1 MKNSIYSTDG
11 ISLSGNITADL
22 NDICRDFPSDKIFV
36 LLDQNTSEN
45 CRKRLELLST
55 VPEQNVIIIQD
66 GESNKNLDQVQAVW
80 QFLGE
85 QMADRKSLLVNV
97 GGGMLTD
104 LGGFAASTYKR
115 GIQFIN
121 VPTTLLAMVD
131 ASVGG
136 KTGVNFRGL
145 KNEVG
150 LIRQAL
156 HVFLYPPF
164 LETLDDE
171 NLRSGF
177 AEMLKSALIK
187 DPQLWNDLKAFNL
200 DARSYGDLAPLLW
213 RSVMIKKEIVDL
225 DPNENGIRK
234 ALNFGHTVGHALES
248 QALHTGRKMMHGYA
262 VAYGMSV
269 EARLSGRFSGLT
281 EEDRDDIIAVIRK
294 IYGKLPEQ
302 IQQQK
307 ELIDYMRFDK
317 KNERNQIN
325 FTLLNKIGSCE
336 VNNFISEEDISK
348 TLAV

>member
-156 HVFLYPPF
+156 HVFL
-164 LETLDDE
+164 
-171 NLRSGF
+171 
-177 AEMLKSALIK
+177 
-187 DPQLWNDLKAFNL
+187 
-200 DARSYGDLAPLLW
+200 
-213 RSVMIKKEIVDL
+213 
-225 DPNENGIRK
+225 
-234 ALNFGHTVGHALES
+234 
-248 QALHTGRKMMHGYA
+248 
-262 VAYGMSV
+262 
-269 EARLSGRFSGLT
+269 
-281 EEDRDDIIAVIRK
+281 
-294 IYGKLPEQ
+294 
-302 IQQQK
+302 
-307 ELIDYMRFDK
+307 
-317 KNERNQIN
+317 
-325 FTLLNKIGSCE
+325 
-336 VNNFISEEDISK
+336 
-348 TLAV
+348 